1 MLEISALGILKYKQA
16 ISDLFSFQ
24 EEGVTLGQ
32 KGNFY
37 KSVKEDSFL
46 AWCP

>member
-1 MLEISALGILKYKQA
+1 MLEISAIGILKYKQA

-24 EEGVTLGQ
+24 EEGVSLGQ

-37 KSVKEDSFL
+37 KSLEED
-46 AWCP
+46 

>member
-1 MLEISALGILKYKQA
+1 MLEIPAIGILKYKQA

-24 EEGVTLGQ
+24 EEGVSLGQ

-37 KSVKEDSFL
+37 KLLERIDF
-46 AWCP
+46 